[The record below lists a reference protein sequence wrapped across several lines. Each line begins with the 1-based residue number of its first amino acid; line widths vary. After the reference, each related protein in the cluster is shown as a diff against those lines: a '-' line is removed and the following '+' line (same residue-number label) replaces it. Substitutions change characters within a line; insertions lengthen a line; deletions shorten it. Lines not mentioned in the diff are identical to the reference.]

1 MNKVTQI
8 FLSFI
13 LFSLKKINTCFHSFT
28 PHCIV
33 QIQQANIVVFNLKFS
48 HVLTNN
54 LEENFSLLRTT
65 TNNHHTR
72 FYLLHLLLYSLHS
85 FLLEKKTNFLLFFGA
100 FVLVHFCLA
109 LRNLVQYLIK
119 YIDHVC
125 FNFCRAYNSTRNIN
139 NIISQSVYF
148 NCLL

>member
-1 MNKVTQI
+1 M
-8 FLSFI
+8 LSFI
-13 LFSLKKINTCFHSFT
+13 YSTL
-28 PHCIV
+28 
-33 QIQQANIVVFNLKFS
+33 QANIVVFNLKFS

-65 TNNHHTR
+65 TNNHQV
-72 FYLLHLLLYSLHS
+72 LSSSSSSLFS
-85 FLLEKKTNFLLFFGA
+85 PFIFTWKIKTNFLLFFGA

-125 FNFCRAYNSTRNIN
+125 FNFCRAYNTTRNIN

-148 NCLL
+148 NCLLWFVGRKCREFIPVKPSWADPE

>member
-1 MNKVTQI
+1 MNEVTQI

-65 TNNHHTR
+65 TNNHQV
-72 FYLLHLLLYSLHS
+72 LSSSSSSLFS
-85 FLLEKKTNFLLFFGA
+85 PFIFTCKIKTNFLLFFGA

-139 NIISQSVYF
+139 NITSQSVYF